1 MERVGDMKGC
11 VLTIIVTVF
20 SSLGLQAQ
28 IEGYIFGENGK
39 PVQGAQVSLH
49 HNQEVTQTDEKG
61 YFYFQNANR
70 PDSIVVRSVGY
81 LPQSVWQ
88 TQLSA
93 QIILKSVDFE
103 IQEVEVVNTG
113 FYKIPKERATGSFT
127 VIDNALLNRSIGGDL
142 LQRLDGVTSAVQFV
156 TPNGTEPSDIR
167 VRGLSTIQSN
177 ATPLIVVDN
186 FPYDGDISS
195 INPDDIED
203 VTILKDAAAA
213 SIWGAR
219 AGNGVIVI
227 TTKAG
232 KYNQKGEL
240 TLKSEV
246 TIGQKPDLMYSRSFL
261 PAEIVME
268 IEKEKYLHGS
278 YYVPHTQHVAFPEY
292 VEMLIGL
299 DNGTISPEEFSD
311 KEAILKNTDI
321 RREAMKH
328 LYRSSLVQQYA
339 LQARGGGEIYTY
351 FMSGGYNRNAE
362 NTIGNNHQRINL
374 NLHNTFKPLEDLEL
388 TAGLWYSQQK
398 SVNNGLTLED
408 LRGHQTHIRLSPYA
422 RLADD
427 GGQPLSIIKDY
438 RIPYIESEQE
448 NGLLDW
454 HYRPLEDRNL
464 VDRNG
469 KSEELRL
476 NTGVQYKFFGHLTLL
491 GNYQYVTGNN
501 KLEVEYDKN
510 SYYVRDMVN
519 RFTLPDG
526 RRIIPHNGILMS
538 SRPGSS
544 ATHSGRLQMNFE
556 RDFVE
561 GHRLSALV
569 GSEIRSSVQNIMP
582 GYTLYNY
589 DAELKTGT
597 NVFDYTMAYQ
607 TRPNSY
613 NLIPSGSYDR
623 SRLTDRYLSYFTNMS
638 YTYKRYIL
646 SGSARW
652 DGSNLF
658 GVKANQKGTPL
669 WSIGGSWEV
678 SKEDWFEFSSIDYLR
693 ARVTYGSAGNVNKLV
708 SAYPTIRHYSADPFT
723 GVNYADIRTVG
734 NPSLKWEKVSTI
746 NTALDFRIM
755 KGRVSG
761 TIDYFIKT
769 GKDLIGAYVLPPNT
783 GVITGGTA
791 TNSNLINYANIRTRG
806 VDLQINSQNVTGV
819 FGWNT
824 IVLFNLIRNKV
835 TKYTTNE
842 NTVLDDYISGRVP
855 VYGVSRDMLFTLP
868 WYGLD
873 GEEGYP
879 IVYVDGEESRDYNA
893 FYASLTLED
902 LVPSGV
908 KVPPVYG
915 SMRNIFSYKDLS
927 VDVMLG
933 WKLGYVFRRSSI
945 TPTGVY
951 TADYHMDYLDRWQQP
966 GDELRTNVPS
976 KQPVGETIQN
986 SNTIYSSSAA
996 MATKGDHIRLQDLSI
1011 RYQLPKSILAATRLS
1026 HVSINAY
1033 ARNLG
1038 VIWKSYDGE
1047 LDPDYYDAQYV
1058 APKTFALGININ
1070 F

>member
-1 MERVGDMKGC
+1 MKRC
-11 VLTIIVTVF
+11 ILMIFVMFLF
-20 SSLGLQAQ
+20 AAGLQAQ
-28 IEGYIFGENGK
+28 IEGYILGENGE
-39 PVQGAQVSLH
+39 PIRGAQVSLV
-49 HNQEVTQTDEKG
+49 HNQAITQSDERG
-61 YFYFQNANR
+61 YFSFQNASR

-81 LPQSVWQ
+81 LPQSIWQ
-88 TQLSA
+88 TAQSA
-93 QIILKSVDFE
+93 QLILKNADFAIE
-103 IQEVEVVNTG
+103 EVQVVNTG
-113 FYKIPKERATGSFT
+113 FYQIPKERATGSFT
-127 VIDNALLNRSIGGDL
+127 VIDNALLSRSIGGNL
-142 LQRLDGVTSAVQFV
+142 LQRLDGVSSGVQFV

-167 VRGLSTIQSN
+167 VRGLSTIQSD

-186 FPYDGDISS
+186 FPYDGEISS
-195 INPDDIED
+195 INPEDIEN

-232 KYNQKGEL
+232 RYNQKGQL
-240 TLKSEV
+240 SLKSDV
-246 TIGQKPDLMYSRSFL
+246 TVGQRPDLMYSRRFMPS
-261 PAEIVME
+261 EMVME
-268 IEKEKYLHGS
+268 IEKEKYLYGS

-292 VEMLIGL
+292 VEMLIDL
-299 DNGTISPEEFSD
+299 DNGVLSPEEFSRR
-311 KEAILKNTDI
+311 EAILKKADI
-321 RREAMKH
+321 RREAMEH
-328 LYRSSLVQQYA
+328 LYRSSLAQQYA
-339 LQARGGGEIYTY
+339 LQARGGGDRYTY
-351 FMSGGYNRNAE
+351 FMSGGYNRNTE
-362 NTIGNNHQRINL
+362 NIIGNNNQRINL
-374 NLHNTFKPLEDLEL
+374 NLHNTFKPLKELEI

-398 SVNNGLTLED
+398 TVNNGLTLAD

-422 RLADD
+422 RLTDD
-427 GGQPLSIIKDY
+427 EGKPLPIIKDY
-438 RIPYIESEQE
+438 RIPYIESEEE
-448 NGLLDW
+448 NGMLDW
-454 HYRPLEDRNL
+454 HYRPLEDRDL

-469 KSEELRL
+469 RTEELRL
-476 NTGVQYKFFGHLTLL
+476 NTGLQFNFFDHFTLY

-501 KLEVEYDKN
+501 KHEVEFDKN

-519 RFTLPDG
+519 RFTLTDG
-526 RRIIPHNGILMS
+526 RRIIPHNGILQS
-538 SRPGSS
+538 SRPGNS
-544 ATHSGRLQMNFE
+544 ASHSGRLQMNYDREFLE
-556 RDFVE
+556 D
-561 GHRLSALV
+561 HHLSALV
-569 GSEIRSSVQNIMP
+569 GSEVRSSVQNIMP

-589 DAELKTGT
+589 DSDLLTGT
-597 NVFDYTMAYQ
+597 NVYDYTMAYQ

-638 YTYKRYIL
+638 YTYKRYVL

-669 WSIGGSWEV
+669 WSIGGSWDV
-678 SKEDWFEFSSIDYLR
+678 SKEDWFGLGFIDYLR

-708 SAYPTIRHYSADPFT
+708 SAYPTIRHYAADPFT
-723 GVNYADIRTVG
+723 GVNYAELRTVG
-734 NPSLKWEKVSTI
+734 NPSLRWEKVSTI
-746 NTALDFRIM
+746 NTALDFRIL
-755 KGRVSG
+755 KGRISG

-824 IVLFNLIRNKV
+824 IVLFNLTGNEV
-835 TKYTTNE
+835 TKYTANE
-842 NTVLDDYISGRVP
+842 NTVLDDYIAGRLP
-855 VYGVSRDMLFTLP
+855 VYGVSRDMVFTLP

-879 IVYVDGEESRDYNA
+879 IVYVDGEQSRDYNA
-893 FYASLTLED
+893 FYASLSYED
-902 LVPSGV
+902 LVHSGV

-915 SMRNIFSYKDLS
+915 SMRNIFSYKHLS

-933 WKLGYVFRRSSI
+933 WKLGHVFRRSSI
-945 TPTGVY
+945 TPTGIY

-966 GDELRTNVPS
+966 GDEFRTNVPS

-986 SNTIYSSSAA
+986 SNTVYTSSAA
-996 MATKGDHIRLQDLSI
+996 MATKGDHIRLQDLCI
-1011 RYQLPKSILAATRLS
+1011 RYMLPASVLAGSKLS
-1026 HVSINAY
+1026 NVSINAY

-1038 VIWKSYDGE
+1038 LIWKNYDGK
-1047 LDPDYYDAQYV
+1047 LDPDYYDAEYV
-1058 APKTFALGININ
+1058 APKTFALGISVN